1 MTKNQTNSNPFDD
14 LSLIQEY
21 EDWYTNQGR
30 RADRL
35 EKTLLE
41 WLIGHFQEPSSILEV
56 GCGTGHF
63 ARFFETLGLRAVGL
77 DISPAMLAEARRHGL
92 RVAVHADAL
101 HLPFADGA
109 FDLVAM
115 ITTIEFLRDPL
126 AALQETSRVA
136 RRGLILG
143 VINRKGWIGR
153 EYQQQGGPLW
163 QSAHFFTPDELIQML
178 GAIKDSASD
187 PFWRTTLW
195 RFFPWALPLPWG
207 GFIGIG
213 LRLKSNDQF
222 LSPDP
227 SELLLL

>member
-1 MTKNQTNSNPFDD
+1 MTKKQTNSNPFDD

-30 RADRL
+30 RADCL
-35 EKTLLE
+35 EKILLE
-41 WLIGHFQEPSSILEV
+41 WLIGHFQEPISILDV

-63 ARFFETLGLRAVGL
+63 TRWFESIGLRAVGL
-77 DISPAMLAEARRHGL
+77 DISPAMLTEARRHGL
-92 RVAVHADAL
+92 RVAVQADAS

-109 FDLVAM
+109 FEIVAM
-115 ITTIEFLRDPL
+115 ITTIEFLRDTL

-143 VINRKGWIGR
+143 VINRKSWIGR
-153 EYQQQGGPLW
+153 AYQQQGSPPW

-178 GAIKDSASD
+178 EAIKDSESD

-195 RFFPWALPLPWG
+195 RFLPWALPLPWG

-222 LSPDP
+222 LSPAP
-227 SELLLL
+227 LEPLLL

>member
-14 LSLIQEY
+14 LSLVQEY

-41 WLIGHFQEPSSILEV
+41 WLIGHFQEPISILDV

-63 ARFFETLGLRAVGL
+63 TRWFESIGLRTAGF
-77 DISPAMLAEARRHGL
+77 DISSVMLAEARLRGL
-92 RVAVHADAL
+92 RVAVQGDAL
-101 HLPFADGA
+101 CLPFEDGA
-109 FDLVAM
+109 VDLVAM
-115 ITTIEFLRDPL
+115 ITTIEFLEDPSV
-126 AALQETSRVA
+126 ALREATRVA
-136 RRGLILG
+136 KKGVFLG
-143 VINRKGWIGR
+143 VINRESWIGK
-153 EYQQQGGPLW
+153 EYQQQGGPPW

-195 RFFPWALPLPWG
+195 RFFPCALPLPWG

-222 LSPDP
+222 LSPAP
-227 SELLLL
+227 SEPLLL

>member
-1 MTKNQTNSNPFDD
+1 MTKKQANSNPFDD

-35 EKTLLE
+35 EKTLLG
-41 WLIGHFQEPSSILEV
+41 WLIGHFQEPSSILDV

-63 ARFFETLGLRAVGL
+63 TRCFETLGLRAVGL
-77 DISPAMLAEARRHGL
+77 DISPSMLAEARRHGL
-92 RVAVHADAL
+92 RVAVQADAS

-126 AALQETSRVA
+126 AVLQETSRVA

-143 VINRKGWIGR
+143 VINRKSWIGR
-153 EYQQQGGPLW
+153 AYQQQGGPPW

-195 RFFPWALPLPWG
+195 RFFPCALPLPWG

-222 LSPDP
+222 LSPAP
-227 SELLLL
+227 SEPLLL

>member
-1 MTKNQTNSNPFDD
+1 MTKKQTNSNPFDN

-41 WLIGHFQEPSSILEV
+41 WLIGHFQEPSSILDV

-63 ARFFETLGLRAVGL
+63 TRYFETLGVRAVGL
-77 DISPAMLAEARRHGL
+77 DISPST
-92 RVAVHADAL
+92 
-101 HLPFADGA
+101 
-109 FDLVAM
+109 M

-143 VINRKGWIGR
+143 VINRKSWIGR
-153 EYQQQGGPLW
+153 EYQQQGGPPW
-163 QSAHFFTPDELIQML
+163 QSAHFFTPDELIEML

-213 LRLKSNDQF
+213 LRLKSNDQS
-222 LSPDP
+222 LSPAP
-227 SELLLL
+227 SEPLLL

>member
-1 MTKNQTNSNPFDD
+1 MAEEQTNSNPFDD
-14 LSLIQEY
+14 LSLVQEY

-41 WLIGHFQEPSSILEV
+41 WLIGHFQEPISILDV

-63 ARFFETLGLRAVGL
+63 TRFFKTLGLRAAGL

-92 RVAVHADAL
+92 RVAVQADAS

-126 AALQETSRVA
+126 VALQETSRVA

-143 VINRKGWIGR
+143 VINRKSWIGR
-153 EYQQQGGPLW
+153 EYQQQGVPPW

-178 GAIKDSASD
+178 GTIKDSASD

-195 RFFPWALPLPWG
+195 RFFPWALPLPGG

-213 LRLKSNDQF
+213 LHIKSNDQS
-222 LSPDP
+222 LSPAP
-227 SELLLL
+227 SEPLLL

>member
-1 MTKNQTNSNPFDD
+1 MVKKQTNSNPFDD
-14 LSLIQEY
+14 LSLVQEY

-63 ARFFETLGLRAVGL
+63 TRCFETLGLRAVGL
-77 DISPAMLAEARRHGL
+77 DISPVMLAEARRHGL
-92 RVAVHADAL
+92 RVVVQGDAS
-101 HLPFADGA
+101 HLPFADGV

-115 ITTIEFLRDPL
+115 ITTIEFLRNPL

-136 RRGLILG
+136 RRRLILG
-143 VINRKGWIGR
+143 VINRESWIGKD
-153 EYQQQGGPLW
+153 YQQQGGPPW
-163 QSAHFFTPDELIQML
+163 QSAHFFTPDEMIQML

-187 PFWRTTLW
+187 PF
-195 RFFPWALPLPWG
+195 
-207 GFIGIG
+207 
-213 LRLKSNDQF
+213 
-222 LSPDP
+222 
-227 SELLLL
+227 

>member
-1 MTKNQTNSNPFDD
+1 MTKKQTNSNPFDD
-14 LSLIQEY
+14 LSLVLEY
-21 EDWYTNQGR
+21 EDWYTNQGC

-63 ARFFETLGLRAVGL
+63 MRCFETLGLRAVGL

-92 RVAVHADAL
+92 RVAVQGDAL
-101 HLPFADGA
+101 HLPFEDGA
-109 FDLVAM
+109 VDLVAM
-115 ITTIEFLRDPL
+115 ITTIEFLEDPSI
-126 AALQETSRVA
+126 ALREATRVA
-136 RRGLILG
+136 RKGLILG
-143 VINRKGWIGR
+143 VINRKSWIGR
-153 EYQQQGGPLW
+153 EYQQKGGLPW
-163 QSAHFFTPDELIQML
+163 QSAHFFALDELIQML

-213 LRLKSNDQF
+213 LHLKTNDQF
-222 LSPDP
+222 LSPAP
-227 SELLLL
+227 SEPVLL

>member
-41 WLIGHFQEPSSILEV
+41 WLIGHFQEPSSILDV

-63 ARFFETLGLRAVGL
+63 TRYFETLGLRAVGL

-92 RVAVHADAL
+92 RVAVQADAV

-143 VINRKGWIGR
+143 VINRKSWIGR
-153 EYQQQGGPLW
+153 EYQQQGGPPW

-213 LRLKSNDQF
+213 LRLKSNDQS
-222 LSPDP
+222 LSPAP
-227 SELLLL
+227 SEPLLL